1 MMSWLCGLALIGA
14 LLPGCPAAEGPTV
27 LNGYV
32 EGDYV
37 LLAPLETGRIVS
49 VEVREGERVRRG
61 DVIFRLDDG
70 GLSHEVAQ
78 ARSRLGQAEAQLA
91 DLERG
96 KRQEE
101 IAITQAQLDGARAQ
115 LADAEIELVRQ
126 ATLRRK
132 GVVSESAVDAA
143 QAARDRAQANMAA
156 VARQVTVD
164 RMPAREQEIAA
175 ARSNVK
181 ALEAALAQ
189 AEWKLSQF
197 TVTAPTDGTIED
209 VLRRQGETAG
219 PDAAVVS
226 LLPPGNRK
234 IRFFVPEPMR
244 SRVSPG
250 LRLPIACDGCGS
262 GMAAVVRSISTEA
275 EFTPPVIY
283 SIESRQKL
291 VFAVEARPEG
301 EALGLS
307 PGQPVDVT
315 LP

>member
-1 MMSWLCGLALIGA
+1 MSWLCGLALIGA
-14 LLPGCPAAEGPTV
+14 LLPGCPADDGPAV

-37 LLAPLETGRIVS
+37 LLAPLETGRVAS
-49 VEVREGERVRRG
+49 LEVREGARVRRG
-61 DVIFRLDDG
+61 DVVFRLDDG
-70 GLSHEVAQ
+70 GLSHDVAQ
-78 ARSRLGQAEAQLA
+78 ARSRLAQAEAQLA
-91 DLERG
+91 DLEQG

-101 IAITQAQLDGARAQ
+101 VAITQAQLDSARAQ
-115 LADAEIELVRQ
+115 LADAEIELARQ
-126 ATLRRK
+126 STLRRER
-132 GVVSESAVDAA
+132 VVSQSAMDTA

-164 RMPAREQEIAA
+164 RLPAREQEISA
-175 ARSNVK
+175 ARSNVE
-181 ALEAALAQ
+181 ALRASLAYS
-189 AEWKLSQF
+189 EWRLSQF
-197 TVTAPTDGTIED
+197 IVTAPADGTVED
-209 VLRRQGETAG
+209 VLRRPGETAG
-219 PDAAVVS
+219 PDAAVAS

-234 IRFFVPEPMR
+234 VRFFVPEAMR

-250 LRLPIACDGCGS
+250 LRLSIACDGCAS
-262 GMAAVVRSISTEA
+262 GMTAVVRSISTQA